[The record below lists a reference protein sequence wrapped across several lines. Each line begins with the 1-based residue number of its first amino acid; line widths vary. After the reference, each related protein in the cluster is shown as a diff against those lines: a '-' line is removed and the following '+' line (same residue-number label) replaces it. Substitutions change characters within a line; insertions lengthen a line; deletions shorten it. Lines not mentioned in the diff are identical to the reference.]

1 MFAKGLWCCIGDFNA
16 ILYAAAKQSTCPPS
30 AMQMEEFRCDLEE
43 NGLADL
49 GYRGFPFTWT
59 NRRLGEANTRLCLD
73 RAVANIE
80 WKSRFSDCLVTHL
93 GTHASDH
100 LPLLMQTKMNKVLRG
115 GDTRSFKFEE
125 NWLMLDECEKV
136 VEEAWVSGGRLESA
150 LVTIKEKKKKNVG
163 PVSMLGAHQRRN
175 LRLGKLKSC
184 KKGWR
189 NYFMVIKQKKQRLN
203 SWRQAKNWMVFS
215 LTKKFF
221 GTNDQK
227 YHV

>member
-16 ILYAAAKQSTCPPS
+16 ILYAAAKQSACPPS

-115 GDTRSFKFEE
+115 RGARSFKFEE

-136 VEEAWVSGGRLESA
+136 VEEAWVGGGRLESA

-163 PVSMLGAHQRRN
+163 LVSMLGAHQRRN
-175 LRLGKLKSC
+175 LRLRKLKSC
-184 KKGWR
+184 KKGWS
-189 NYFMVIKQKKQRLN
+189 NYFMAIK
-203 SWRQAKNWMVFS
+203 
-215 LTKKFF
+215 
-221 GTNDQK
+221 
-227 YHV
+227 

>member
-16 ILYAAAKQSTCPPS
+16 ILYAAAKQSACPPS

-115 GDTRSFKFEE
+115 RGARSFKFEE

-136 VEEAWVSGGRLESA
+136 VEEAWVGGGRLESA
-150 LVTIKEKKKKNVG
+150 LVTIKEKINKRMWG
-163 PVSMLGAHQRRN
+163 RFQCLG
-175 LRLGKLKSC
+175 L
-184 KKGWR
+184 
-189 NYFMVIKQKKQRLN
+189 IKD
-203 SWRQAKNWMVFS
+203 
-215 LTKKFF
+215 T
-221 GTNDQK
+221 T
-227 YHV
+227 